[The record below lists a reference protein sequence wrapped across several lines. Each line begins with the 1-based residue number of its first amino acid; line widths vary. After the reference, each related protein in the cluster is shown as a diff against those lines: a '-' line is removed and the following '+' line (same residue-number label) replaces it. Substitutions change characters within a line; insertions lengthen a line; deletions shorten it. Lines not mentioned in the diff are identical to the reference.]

1 MNSVRVGE
9 GTSVDVGIA
18 VGISR
23 AAGVGEGTFVEA
35 GVTVGIS
42 TAAGVGEGT
51 SVDAA
56 AIVGTS
62 VAVSVGVAGAVGVSR
77 LMVKTPP
84 QPADSRSIAAK
95 ADREAKDLAQ
105 AGSENRVLDM
115 GLSPGALRG
124 EFMPIIR

>member
-1 MNSVRVGE
+1 MNSVCVGE
-9 GTSVDVGIA
+9 GTFVEAGVT
-18 VGISR
+18 VGIST
-23 AAGVGEGTFVEA
+23 AVGVGEGTFVEA

-51 SVDAA
+51 SVGAA

-62 VAVSVGVAGAVGVSR
+62 VAASVGVTGAVGVSR

-105 AGSENRVLDM
+105 AGSENRAL
-115 GLSPGALRG
+115 GTGISPGALQG